1 MMRSISPGH
10 RQGTQRLPTCTSLE
24 LLERAGQECA
34 KDSSSF
40 GFLMQRAQQA
50 IPGPLLSGLQAL
62 CDSSSLME
70 TALMAH
76 EQEMGRRGGAGENR
90 GETNKP
96 RYLTRTYLIT
106 LGLLSL

>member
-1 MMRSISPGH
+1 MRSISPGH

-24 LLERAGQECA
+24 LLEGAGQECV

-50 IPGPLLSGLQAL
+50 TPGLLLSALQAL
-62 CDSSSLME
+62 HNSSSPVE

-76 EQEMGRRGGAGENR
+76 EQEMGQKGTAGENW
-90 GETNKP
+90 GQTSKLS
-96 RYLTRTYLIT
+96 YLMRMYVST
-106 LGLLSL
+106 LGVLSL